1 MPTEMEPDTRL
12 ERLVVVS
19 RRRLAMGHRMAKRT
33 WVLLA
38 GGITAITLLAAV
50 PASMAALHARA
61 TAACV
66 RNQLGVRS
74 NGSQG
79 AAGTI
84 YGAWVFTNVSKTTC
98 TLKGYPSLDLYGKVG
113 RPIPTTVQD
122 DLLPGPRL
130 VTLAPGDAA
139 TFHTSY
145 SDVPSSRR
153 ACPVSSVMQVT
164 SPGAQG
170 SLFIPATLQPCRGL
184 VHVSGIRAGIHHA

>member
-1 MPTEMEPDTRL
+1 
-12 ERLVVVS
+12 
-19 RRRLAMGHRMAKRT
+19 MGHRMAKRT
-33 WVLLA
+33 RVLLA

-61 TAACV
+61 AACV

-164 SPGAQG
+164 SPGAQE

>member
-1 MPTEMEPDTRL
+1 
-12 ERLVVVS
+12 
-19 RRRLAMGHRMAKRT
+19 MGHRMAKRT
-33 WVLLA
+33 RVLLA

-61 TAACV
+61 AACV